1 MAAAAAKANR
11 LAVKVRREVIEGC
24 MTCTICN
31 RLFRDATTISE
42 CLHTFCRK
50 CIYKRISNDG
60 LESCP
65 ICNIDLGCVALEKLR
80 ADHNLQDVRSKI
92 FPFKRRKIVAP
103 DHVAP
108 EEFPDVTSDVS
119 PLVPLPVRRKER
131 SLSSLVVSS
140 PKVSTQN
147 TTTGRRTK
155 LAPRKSSSATRSCS
169 LPLDHKPIEK
179 DDDDNVEDFP
189 ESSSSRETD
198 KKFDRNGRKCSS
210 AEPSQSASNAE
221 APDIGG
227 EPLDRKSDLWQP
239 LNFLVEV
246 ASRTNSYKSNNNSQL
261 PDDKLES
268 IHLPE
273 SEASFRKPKYREN
286 KDKSNVDDEKIQ
298 IYTDS
303 QEPEEP
309 KKQRRIRR
317 RKPSVN
323 DSGIS
328 SQAVLDASSSKQER
342 RATPVWF
349 SLVASSEQE
358 GDASLPQISAN
369 YLRINDG
376 SIPVSFIHKYLK
388 RKLDLHSEE
397 EIEIKCMGQPV
408 LPTLQLRNLVDQ
420 WIQKESTSERS
431 EARVGLSAKE
441 FVMVLAYARRESK
454 SSSN

>member
-1 MAAAAAKANR
+1 MATAANR
-11 LAVKVRREVIEGC
+11 LVVKVRRDVIESC

-50 CIYKRISNDG
+50 CIYKRISDDG

-65 ICNIDLGCVALEKLR
+65 ICNIDLGCVALEKLSTPLH
-80 ADHNLQDVRSKI
+80 AEMDTVMY
-92 FPFKRRKIVAP
+92 
-103 DHVAP
+103 HV
-108 EEFPDVTSDVS
+108 V
-119 PLVPLPVRRKER
+119 VRRKER
-131 SLSSLVVSS
+131 SLSSLVVNA

-169 LPLDHKPIEK
+169 VPSDHKPITK
-179 DDDDNVEDFP
+179 DGDHIVEDFP

-198 KKFDRNGRKCSS
+198 KKFNKNGRKSSS

-221 APDIGG
+221 APNIGD
-227 EPLDRKSDLWQP
+227 EPLDGKSDLWQP

-246 ASRTNSYKSNNNSQL
+246 ASITKSYKCNNNSQL
-261 PDDKLES
+261 PDVKSES

-273 SEASFRKPKYREN
+273 SELSVRKSKYREN
-286 KDKSNVDDEKIQ
+286 KDKSNVDSEKIQ
-298 IYTDS
+298 IYSDS

-317 RKPSVN
+317 RKPAAK

-328 SQAVLDASSSKQER
+328 SQDVLDASSSKQESR
-342 RATPVWF
+342 VTPVWF

-408 LPTLQLRNLVDQ
+408 VPTLQLRNLVDQ
-420 WIQKESTSERS
+420 WIQKESTSERAA
-431 EARVGLSAKE
+431 ARVGSSAKE
-441 FVMVLAYARRESK
+441 FVMVLAYARRESNR
-454 SSSN
+454 SNHPPFG

>member
-1 MAAAAAKANR
+1 MATAAANR
-11 LAVKVRREVIEGC
+11 LVVKVRRDVIESC

-50 CIYKRISNDG
+50 CIYKRISDDG

-80 ADHNLQDVRSKI
+80 ADHNMQDVRSKI
-92 FPFKRRKIVAP
+92 FPFKRRKVEAP
-103 DHVAP
+103 DHITP
-108 EEFPDVTSDVS
+108 EVTSEVS

-131 SLSSLVVSS
+131 SLSSLVVNA

-169 LPLDHKPIEK
+169 VPSDHKPITK
-179 DDDDNVEDFP
+179 DADHIVEDFP

-198 KKFDRNGRKCSS
+198 RKFNKNGRKSSS

-221 APDIGG
+221 APNIGD
-227 EPLDRKSDLWQP
+227 EPLDGKSNLWQP

-246 ASRTNSYKSNNNSQL
+246 ASMTKSYKCNNNSQL
-261 PDDKLES
+261 PDVKSES

-273 SEASFRKPKYREN
+273 SELSVRKSKYREN
-286 KDKSNVDDEKIQ
+286 KDKSNVDNEKIQ
-298 IYTDS
+298 IYSDS

-317 RKPSVN
+317 RKPAAK

-328 SQAVLDASSSKQER
+328 SQDVLDASSSKQESR
-342 RATPVWF
+342 VTPVWF

-376 SIPVSFIHKYLK
+376 SIPVSYIHKYLK

-408 LPTLQLRNLVDQ
+408 VPTLQLRNLVDQ
-420 WIQKESTSERS
+420 WIQKESSSERAA
-431 EARVGLSAKE
+431 ARVGSSAKE
-441 FVMVLAYARRESK
+441 FVMVLAYARRESNR
-454 SSSN
+454 SNHPPFG

>member
-42 CLHTFCRK
+42 CLHT
-50 CIYKRISNDG
+50 S
-60 LESCP
+60 
-65 ICNIDLGCVALEKLR
+65 LEKLR

-103 DHVAP
+103 DHVTP

-119 PLVPLPVRRKER
+119 PLVPLTVRRKER
-131 SLSSLVVSS
+131 SLSSLVVST

-169 LPLDHKPIEK
+169 LPLDHKPIE
-179 DDDDNVEDFP
+179 DDDDHVEDFP

-349 SLVASSEQE
+349 SLVASSEQ
-358 GDASLPQISAN
+358 
-369 YLRINDG
+369 
-376 SIPVSFIHKYLK
+376 
-388 RKLDLHSEE
+388 
-397 EIEIKCMGQPV
+397 
-408 LPTLQLRNLVDQ
+408 
-420 WIQKESTSERS
+420 
-431 EARVGLSAKE
+431 
-441 FVMVLAYARRESK
+441 
-454 SSSN
+454 